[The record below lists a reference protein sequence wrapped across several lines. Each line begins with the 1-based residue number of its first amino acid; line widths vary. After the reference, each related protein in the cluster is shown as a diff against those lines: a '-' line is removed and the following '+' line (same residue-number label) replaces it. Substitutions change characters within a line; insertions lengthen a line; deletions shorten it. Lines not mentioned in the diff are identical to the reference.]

1 MTNTFIQS
9 YKPISVDAIPA
20 ICPNAAM
27 AHKSKLR
34 SDAYTHVDTMKL
46 VKFFVAAGLIPVYA
60 AQAKKR
66 VEQKMFDPF
75 AEIGENDGD
84 ENDEENDGW
93 HKISLMRSQDAY
105 EITQRMSKKGSIF
118 PMVSVVNSHD
128 GTHRLS
134 LSSGMLRQICNNGL
148 SVTNP
153 TNSFVARHTEDLSD
167 LLDEAQRI
175 LTGSEETIGYI
186 NKGKGMVLDLESNEY
201 RWLDNNMV
209 VAKYDK
215 PDYKLSNRLY
225 VPSHSEEEGSKVSA
239 WSFYNDRQEA
249 LTRGYGNM
257 IKYVTNRYGNS
268 EEKTVKIQAI
278 KSPKTNHSIQEKFW
292 ATYKEA
298 VNQLS

>member
-1 MTNTFIQS
+1 MTNTSFIQS
-9 YKPISVDAIPA
+9 YKPISVDKIPL

-27 AHKSKLR
+27 ANKGKLR
-34 SDAYTHVDTMKL
+34 SNAYTHVDTMGL
-46 VKFFVAAGLIPVYA
+46 VRFFVAAGLIPVYA
-60 AQAKKR
+60 AQTQKR
-66 VEQKMFDPF
+66 VEQYSFNPF
-75 AEIGENDGD
+75 EEIGETQDADN
-84 ENDEENDGW
+84 ENDGW

-105 EITQRMSKKGSIF
+105 QLTQRLSSKGSIF
-118 PMVSVVNSHD
+118 PMVSIINSHD

-175 LTGSEETIGYI
+175 LTGSEETIEYI
-186 NKGKGMVLDLESNEY
+186 NKGKGKVLDLESNEY

-209 VAKYDK
+209 IAKYEK
-215 PDYKLSNRLY
+215 PDYKLSNLLY
-225 VPSHSEEEGSKVSA
+225 LPSHSEEEGSKVSA

-257 IKYVTNRYGNS
+257 IGYGTDKHGNS
-268 EEKTVKIQAI
+268 FEKVVKIRGI
-278 KSPKTNHSIQEKFW
+278 KSPKTNHVIQEKFW
-292 ATYKEA
+292 GVYKNA
-298 VNQLS
+298 VDTLA